1 MKDWAQRIANTF
13 MPYFEKA
20 SLAAFFLGIAS
31 GIPYTLLAA
40 TLTHRLS
47 DAGIDKKSIS
57 AFALT
62 LLMYS
67 LKWLWAPLIDRCP
80 IPFLTKMIGQRRAW
94 LWVSGILT
102 AFAIV
107 MLGIADP
114 YRNLE
119 QVVFWAIFLGFCGAT
134 ADITLDAYRIE
145 LLDPS
150 RLGVGSGLSQYGW
163 RIGSFLASSGVLLL
177 ADKWNWHIGYIA
189 CAPFV
194 LIAPIT
200 SIFMGEPNQYRE
212 PEPLKTPSDMVAAFI
227 NPLRDFLQRQGAWMV
242 LLFILLHKV
251 GDTMANL
258 MLRNLLV
265 SLGFTKQEILLGDV
279 NIGFFALLAGIF
291 AGGILFVRMGMKRSV
306 LLSLVLMAISNV
318 SFAILAACGH
328 SMPMLIFAVGFEN
341 FSSGIGGVT
350 IVAYL
355 SALCSLRFTAT
366 QFALLSALAGVL
378 GRFLTGTTAGALIEA
393 MGYVNYYIL
402 TTVIALPSILLYAF
416 MMRSGMVDRSISE
429 TEGYQK

>member
-1 MKDWAQRIANTF
+1 MKDWVQRIETAIT
-13 MPYFEKA
+13 PYFEKT

-31 GIPYTLLAA
+31 GVPYTLLAA

-67 LKWLWAPLIDRCP
+67 LKWLWAPLIDRVP
-80 IPFLTKMIGQRRAW
+80 VPFLTSAIGQRRAW
-94 LWVSGILT
+94 LWLSGIAT

-107 MLGIADP
+107 MLGLADP
-114 YRNLE
+114 YHHLE
-119 QVVFWAIFLGFCGAT
+119 QVIFWAIVLGFCGAT

-163 RIGSFLASSGVLLL
+163 RIGAFLASSGALFL
-177 ADKWNWHIGYIA
+177 ADKAGWNVGYIA

-194 LIAPIT
+194 LIAPFT
-200 SIFMGEPNQYRE
+200 SVFMGEPSRYRE
-212 PEPLKTPSDMVAAFI
+212 PQALKNPSDMLAAFI
-227 NPLRDFLQRQGAWMV
+227 NPLSDFLKRQGAWLV

-279 NIGFFALLAGIF
+279 NVGFFALLAGVF
-291 AGGILFVRMGMKRSV
+291 VGGILFTRMGMKRSV
-306 LLSLVLMAISNV
+306 MLSLILMAISNI
-318 SFAILAACGH
+318 SFAILAHCGH
-328 SMPMLIFAVGFEN
+328 SMPMLIFAVSFEN
-341 FSSGIGGVT
+341 FSSGVGGVT

-378 GRFLTGTTAGALIEA
+378 GRFLTGTTAGALIDS

-402 TTVIALPSILLYAF
+402 TTVISLPSILLYAF
-416 MMRSGMVDRSISE
+416 MMKAGMVDRSVAE
-429 TEGYQK
+429 N